1 MLSYYKHP
9 LKYPSNI
16 ENYREQDFI
25 NFNLANLS
33 YPISPFD
40 MAKMEQHLKI
50 NINLFSF
57 NDRDGSNLYA
67 LYFGPHVF
75 KETVNLIYW
84 NNHYAWIKSIERLL
98 NCITNFHGKTY
109 WCNRCLNYY
118 TSKRSYDAHDR
129 ECPNEKQ
136 KTKTIRFTL
145 PISRSLKEST

>member
-1 MLSYYKHP
+1 
-9 LKYPSNI
+9 
-16 ENYREQDFI
+16 
-25 NFNLANLS
+25 
-33 YPISPFD
+33 
-40 MAKMEQHLKI
+40 MEQHLKI

-57 NDRDGSNLYA
+57 NDRDGSNLYT

-109 WCNRCLNYY
+109 WCNRCLNYF

-129 ECPNEKQ
+129 ECPNEKP

-145 PISRSLKEST
+145 PISRSLKESTKLTGSKQYLFRKLMHRTKAAQISKKSAYSRSQR